1 MTLFKAETD
10 HSIDILVVGMVK
22 NSAGNFVTFG
32 NAMLQF
38 QVRFSNRPEIML
50 FKNYCDEYV
59 NGSSLFRNTVFMM
72 SV

>member
-10 HSIDILVVGMVK
+10 HLTDILVVGMVK
-22 NSAGNFVTFG
+22 NNAGNFVTFG
-32 NAMLQF
+32 NAILK
-38 QVRFSNRPEIML
+38 VRFSNRPEIML

-59 NGSSLFRNTVFMM
+59 SGSSVFRTTVCMM